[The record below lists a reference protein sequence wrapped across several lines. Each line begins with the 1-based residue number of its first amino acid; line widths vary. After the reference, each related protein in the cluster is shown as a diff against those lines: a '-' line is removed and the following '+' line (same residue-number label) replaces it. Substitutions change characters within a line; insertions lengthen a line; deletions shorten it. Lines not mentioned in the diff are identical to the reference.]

1 MFRLGIFDR
10 PVALSPID
18 TARHA
23 RLAREIGEQSAVLLK
38 NAGGLLPLDAKAIR
52 SVALIGQ
59 ADYATKAVAGC
70 CGGSSDVIPFAT
82 VKPLDGIRHALA
94 ELKSTA
100 MATLTVVAN
109 DNANLADAVAAAR
122 GADVAIVLAGTL
134 SEEGRDLASNALP
147 NNQDAIIA
155 AVAAA
160 NPRTV
165 VVLKDNASSLLPW
178 IDAVP
183 AVLEAWFPGQADGD
197 VVARLLFGLATP
209 SGHLPVTFARRAA
222 DLPVTTLRQWPGV
235 DSAGK
240 PPRIDAPGMG
250 MTAGGPY
257 TVEYSE
263 GLRIGYRWFDAQ
275 AIAPLFPFGHGLSYT
290 TFAISDL
297 AVSPRVADGTRPIT
311 VEFTVRN
318 TGRRR
323 GAEVPQVYVG
333 LPASA
338 GEPPKRLVGFE
349 KVWLDPD
356 QRRRVRVVIDP
367 RAANHPLG
375 VWDSVAQSW
384 VVPNGEYRI
393 QVGRSATDAALADTV
408 TVRTASRRR

>member
-1 MFRLGIFDR
+1 
-10 PVALSPID
+10 V
-18 TARHA
+18 T
-23 RLAREIGEQSAVLLK
+23 
-38 NAGGLLPLDAKAIR
+38 
-52 SVALIGQ
+52 
-59 ADYATKAVAGC
+59 
-70 CGGSSDVIPFAT
+70 
-82 VKPLDGIRHALA
+82 PLDGIRHALA
-94 ELKSTA
+94 VLKSTA
-100 MATLTVVAN
+100 IVTLTVVAN

-122 GADVAIVLAGTL
+122 GANVVIVLTGTL

-147 NNQDAIIA
+147 NNQDAIVA
-155 AVAAA
+155 AIAAA

-183 AVLEAWFPGQADGD
+183 AVLETWFPGQADGD
-197 VVARLLFGLATP
+197 VVARLIFGLATP
-209 SGHLPVTFARRAA
+209 SGHLPVTFARRAE
-222 DLPVTTLRQWPGV
+222 DLVVTTMRQWPGV

-250 MTAGGPY
+250 MAAGASY

-263 GLRIGYRWFDAQ
+263 GLRIGYRWFDAK

-290 TFAISDL
+290 TFAISEL
-297 AVSPRVADGTRPIT
+297 TVSPRVSDGTKPIT

-318 TGRRR
+318 TGRLR

-333 LPASA
+333 FPASA

-349 KVWLDPD
+349 KVWIDPG

-367 RAANHPLG
+367 RAANHPFG
-375 VWDSVAQSW
+375 MWDTRAQSW
-384 VVPNGEYRI
+384 MVPIGNYRL
-393 QVGRSATDAALADTV
+393 QVGRSATDAALFDTIA
-408 TVRTASRRR
+408 VRRTGR